1 MANIQSDVWPYT
13 VSAMGDKETIFEW
26 KVATIHN
33 HLVKNVN
40 EHGYDKYSVT
50 FVEDET
56 RETSKDGKQYR
67 PYWELKGDWPQGQ
80 MGGRPLPYKG
90 RHYPPGTKVKVK
102 LSIRK
107 WVNNDGVEGES
118 REIKMPR
125 RGRDNTIQQTFIE
138 LYDDTGLAHLEQQ
151 PTTEP
156 DTEPVTTE
164 PYVDKWDLKDIH
176 IRKAQALNL
185 LTEVLTSGDTV
196 NAPKIVK
203 AMGFTDDDEAVDAVA
218 NGWNLLRRGL
228 AIEFPVAVSDMEE
241 EATEETTEE
250 AVTDGGEEVTQV
262 DW

>member
-1 MANIQSDVWPYT
+1 
-13 VSAMGDKETIFEW
+13 
-26 KVATIHN
+26 
-33 HLVKNVN
+33 
-40 EHGYDKYSVT
+40 
-50 FVEDET
+50 
-56 RETSKDGKQYR
+56 
-67 PYWELKGDWPQGQ
+67 
-80 MGGRPLPYKG
+80 
-90 RHYPPGTKVKVK
+90 
-102 LSIRK
+102 
-107 WVNNDGVEGES
+107 
-118 REIKMPR
+118 MPR

-156 DTEPVTTE
+156 VTTE

-185 LTEVLTSGDTV
+185 LTEVLTGGDTV

-241 EATEETTEE
+241 EATEE

>member
-13 VSAMGDKETIFEW
+13 VSEMSDKETTFEW
-26 KVATIHN
+26 KVATIHSDSDRF
-33 HLVKNVN
+33 
-40 EHGYDKYSVT
+40 DKYQVT

-56 RETSKDGKQYR
+56 RETGKDGNQYR

-107 WVNNDGVEGES
+107 WVSNDGVEGES

-138 LYDDTGLAHLEQQ
+138 LYDEASDAHLEQQ

-176 IRKAQALNL
+176 IRKSQSANILNS
-185 LTEVLTSGDTV
+185 VLRIPSEERMLKV
-196 NAPKIVK
+196 LQ
-203 AMGFTDDDEAVDAVA
+203 AMGFKDFDEANEAHGYA
-218 NGWNLLRRGL
+218 YSLLRRGKPVEL
-228 AIEFPVAVSDMEE
+228 PVAVSDMEE
-241 EATEETTEE
+241 EATEE